1 MNNND
6 LIVCSLGSGSRG
18 NATYISDG
26 KTSVLIDAGFSAK
39 ELERRMVSKGIAPES
54 LNAIV
59 ISHEHADH
67 INGVSLLSRKYN
79 IPVCVSSET
88 YKAASPKIGS
98 VFEIRQFVPGSCFAI
113 DDLTIHPFSISH
125 DAKDPCGF
133 TIRRNGTKIGIATD
147 LGIATN
153 VVREHLKGCRVL
165 ILEANHDPEM
175 LMNGPYPWFLK
186 QRVRGRTGHL
196 SNHDTAKLLKE
207 ILHDGLTHVVL
218 GHISQKNNTV
228 EKALGI
234 VGEAINTSQ
243 ITLCASVQDRAG
255 EMMRI

>member
-1 MNNND
+1 MNND
-6 LIVCSLGSGSRG
+6 LTVCSLGSGSRG

-26 KTSVLIDAGFSAK
+26 NTSVLIDAGFSAK
-39 ELERRMVSKGIAPES
+39 ELERRMSLKGISPES

-67 INGVSLLSRKYN
+67 VNGVSLLSRKYH

-88 YKAASPKIGS
+88 YKAASPKIGN
-98 VFEIRQFVPGSCFAI
+98 VFEIRQFVPGSGFAI
-113 DDLTIHPFSISH
+113 NDLTVHPFSISH

-147 LGIATN
+147 LGIATH

-196 SNHDTAKLLKE
+196 SNHDTARLLKE

-228 EKALGI
+228 EKALSV
-234 VGEAINTSQ
+234 VGEAINASR
-243 ITLCASVQDRAG
+243 INLCASVQDRVG
-255 EMMRI
+255 DTMRV